1 MKKTL
6 AGGGKH
12 IPASTAGFSNLDN
25 SIFPREAKARYVV
38 FCNSVKAYASANLH
52 ISEDFVEYHMKT
64 GKAVKL
70 FFHLY
75 GLHSSTVQLEYSPW
89 DR

>member
-1 MKKTL
+1 M
-6 AGGGKH
+6 GGGKNV
-12 IPASTAGFSNLDN
+12 PVSSAVFSILDN
-25 SIFPREAKARYVV
+25 AVSRQEAKVRYVI
-38 FCNSVKAYASANLH
+38 FCNSVKYASANLH